1 MEDMDDRMWCGFWFE
16 GGIMCEG
23 GFKGKE
29 RLYGGNFG
37 NFGLLIWFEYDEMM
51 FDYFEIFVN
60 WILGVMKGERLERG
74 NVGMWE
80 CGNVVMW

>member
-1 MEDMDDRMWCGFWFE
+1 
-16 GGIMCEG
+16 MCEG

-29 RLYGGNFG
+29 RLHGGNLG
-37 NFGLLIWFEYDEMM
+37 NLGLPTRLEHDETMP
-51 FDYFEIFVN
+51 DHLETPVN
-60 WILGVMKGERLERG
+60 RILGVTKGERLERG